1 MNHFTLLF
9 HLAAKTDP
17 TFLGSDDMATLIT
30 MEANRLRWPRV
41 PGPCGDKVSFATG
54 YVMGR
59 EGVGRD
65 PLLPEGENMDYDLG
79 FECGTGVRCGAP
91 RPPWDHAPNA
101 AN

>member
-1 MNHFTLLF
+1 MNQFTLLF

-17 TFLGSDDMATLIT
+17 TFLCGDDTSTLIT
-30 MEANRLRWPRV
+30 MEANRLHWTRV
-41 PGPCGDKVSFATG
+41 PSPCGDKISFATG

-79 FECGTGVRCGAP
+79 FECGSGVRDGAP
-91 RPPWDHAPNA
+91 CPPWDRVPVPN
-101 AN
+101 